1 MKKPYLKK
9 TGIISNGY
17 SFVAVHHI
25 MFDGEYFPIVSPI
38 FSDIDL
44 HCEAWRKREANSFL
58 YESFDF
64 GEATMHEMF
73 ERYRQWKN
81 ECFMHYCGDLDRFFH
96 DLCNVKLSSK
106 GRELISD
113 IRDGYWSNKDR
124 EVCCS

>member
-1 MKKPYLKK
+1 MKRPYLKK
-9 TGIISNGY
+9 TGIINNGY

-25 MFDGEYFPIVSPI
+25 MFAGAYFPIVSPI

-44 HCEAWRKREANSFL
+44 HCEAWRKREANRLL

-73 ERYRQWKN
+73 ERYREWKD
-81 ECFMHYCGDLDRFFH
+81 ECFMHYYGDLYRFFRN
-96 DLCNVKLSSK
+96 LCNIELSSK
-106 GRELISD
+106 ARDLICD
-113 IRDGYWSNKDR
+113 ISDGYWSNKDR

>member
-9 TGIISNGY
+9 TEIITNGY
-17 SFVAVHHI
+17 SFVALHHI
-25 MFDGEYFPIVSPI
+25 MFDGEYFPIFSPI

-73 ERYRQWKN
+73 ERYRKWMD
-81 ECFMHYCGDLDRFFH
+81 ECFFKYCVDLDRFFH
-96 DLCNVKLSSK
+96 DLHYIKL
-106 GRELISD
+106 EEMICDIS
-113 IRDGYWSNKDR
+113 DGYWSNKDR
-124 EVCCS
+124 EVACC

>member
-25 MFDGEYFPIVSPI
+25 MFDGVYFPIVSPI

-44 HCEAWRKREANSFL
+44 HSEAWRKREANRFL

-64 GEATMHEMF
+64 GEATKHEMF
-73 ERYRQWKN
+73 ERYREWTDK
-81 ECFMHYCGDLDRFFH
+81 CFFKYYGDLDRFFR
-96 DLCNVKLSSK
+96 NFTYGSK
-106 GRELISD
+106 GRELIYD
-113 IRDGYWSNKDR
+113 IGDGYWSNKDR
-124 EVCCS
+124 EICCS